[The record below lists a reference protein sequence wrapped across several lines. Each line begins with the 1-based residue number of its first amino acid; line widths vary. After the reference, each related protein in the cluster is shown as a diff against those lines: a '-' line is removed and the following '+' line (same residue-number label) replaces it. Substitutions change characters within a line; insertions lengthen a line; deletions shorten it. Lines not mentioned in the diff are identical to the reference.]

1 MQDVLE
7 AIETELKGC
16 VTIVGYR
23 AKQQRL
29 GGQITTIV
37 FIAKETAHHIP
48 KIIDP
53 DDVEAHS
60 KRRLKRRYIE
70 AKVQTTFEVTLTK
83 PMTLNRNLEI

>member
-1 MQDVLE
+1 MRDHCWLSCK
-7 AIETELKGC
+7 ATK
-16 VTIVGYR
+16 TR
-23 AKQQRL
+23 WS
-29 GGQITTIV
+29 ITTIV

-83 PMTLNRNLEI
+83 PMALNRNLEI